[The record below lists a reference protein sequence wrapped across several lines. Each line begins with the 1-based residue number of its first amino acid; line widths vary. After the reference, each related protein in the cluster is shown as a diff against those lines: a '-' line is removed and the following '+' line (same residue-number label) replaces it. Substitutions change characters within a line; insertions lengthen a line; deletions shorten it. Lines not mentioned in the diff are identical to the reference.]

1 MLLLLS
7 FLWAFPSDEN
17 VKVEEDG
24 SSDWGSWAVA
34 MEVKRRV
41 WIWDWDENV
50 VRNFGFLL
58 MEFKVLII
66 SEFAIELGFCFLCS
80 GFCWKSVLVVDGV
93 FDYFYFPK
101 TLSAFAE
108 EFCSWKSFG
117 LVSQLRVWACL
128 DIVFG
133 FNFM

>member
-1 MLLLLS
+1 MLLLLL
-7 FLWAFPSDEN
+7 FFWVLPSDEN
-17 VKVEEDG
+17 VKVKEDG
-24 SSDWGSWAVA
+24 SSNWGSWALA

-50 VRNFGFLL
+50 VKNFGFLL

-66 SEFAIELGFCFLCS
+66 SELAIELGFCFLCS
-80 GFCWKSVLVVDGV
+80 GFCWKCVWG

-101 TLSAFAE
+101 PLLHLQRNFALGKALG
-108 EFCSWKSFG
+108 W
-117 LVSQLRVWACL
+117 LVSLGFGPVL

-133 FNFM
+133 FNFL

>member
-80 GFCWKSVLVVDGV
+80 GFCWKCVLVVDGV

-101 TLSAFAE
+101 TLSAFERNFALGKALGW
-108 EFCSWKSFG
+108 SVSSGFG
-117 LVSQLRVWACL
+117 PV
-128 DIVFG
+128 G
-133 FNFM
+133 FNFL